1 MRRMRVAELGV
12 VAAIALTNVAFQ
24 VFLDI
29 NSSMI
34 VNIVFFFFL
43 PGFLFVKRICLKG
56 VFEDAS

>member
-34 VNIVFFFFL
+34 VNIVFFFFAWI
-43 PGFLFVKRICLKG
+43 FVCKAHM
-56 VFEDAS
+56 FEDAS